1 MYLILYVVPV
11 FVVNWSLFV
20 FVLSVLTA
28 LPAVTIVQDIKPYEN
43 D

>member
-20 FVLSVLTA
+20 FVLSVL
-28 LPAVTIVQDIKPYEN
+28 PAVTIVQDIKPYEN